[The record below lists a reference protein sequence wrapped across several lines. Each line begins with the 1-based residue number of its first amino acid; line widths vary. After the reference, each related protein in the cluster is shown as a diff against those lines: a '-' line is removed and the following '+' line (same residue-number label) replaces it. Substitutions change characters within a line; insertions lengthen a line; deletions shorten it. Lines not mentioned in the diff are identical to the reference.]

1 MGISGCAH
9 KSPCKARARASS
21 LVKVLRL
28 WHNYVS
34 RNLMSVEQSIRE
46 KLARAFEPTR
56 LEVVNE
62 SHLHAGHRSSPGTG
76 ESHFRVLIVAP
87 LFAGKSR
94 LERHRLV
101 NATLAAELAGKVH
114 ALALRTYAPDETVA

>member
-1 MGISGCAH
+1 
-9 KSPCKARARASS
+9 
-21 LVKVLRL
+21 
-28 WHNYVS
+28 
-34 RNLMSVEQSIRE
+34 MSVEQSIRE

-56 LEVVNE
+56 LEVINE

-87 LFAGKSR
+87 VFAGKSR

-101 NATLAAELAGKVH
+101 NATLAAELAGSVH
-114 ALALRTYAPDETVA
+114 ALALRTYAPGETVA